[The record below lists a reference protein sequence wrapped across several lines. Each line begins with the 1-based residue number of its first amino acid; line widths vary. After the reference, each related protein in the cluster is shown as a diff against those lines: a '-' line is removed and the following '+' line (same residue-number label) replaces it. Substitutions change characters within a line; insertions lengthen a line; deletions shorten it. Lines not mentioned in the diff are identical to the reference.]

1 MRVIISALMLLL
13 VVSCSQNNDTIF
25 DCDGVEVVI
34 NDIKRKFV
42 VSGVDLGQK
51 DGFFMNQSTVFGKFY
66 DSSAGTASA
75 SFNKINNE
83 FEFKDSDNIYVAQC
97 EKVEK

>member
-13 VVSCSQNNDTIF
+13 VVSCSQNNDTIY

-34 NDIKRKFV
+34 NDMKRKFV

-75 SFNKINNE
+75 SFNKINNV
-83 FEFKDSDNIYVAQC
+83 FEFKDSDNLYTAQC